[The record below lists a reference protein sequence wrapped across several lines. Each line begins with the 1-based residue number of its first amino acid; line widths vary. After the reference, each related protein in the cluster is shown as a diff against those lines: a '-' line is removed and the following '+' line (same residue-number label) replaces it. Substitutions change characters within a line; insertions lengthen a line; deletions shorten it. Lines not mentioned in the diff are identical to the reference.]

1 MLKRDFI
8 MVQIE
13 ELGKV
18 IAQIIFNRN
27 SNDGARKNPE
37 LIQSVYTFLKLDN
50 DFLLN
55 TPIDGI
61 RTYLDGDDSCGL
73 QRMELASKTLLEE
86 SFLLPEAQGKKLRA
100 RAKELLEYIQ
110 RNDTTFSLER
120 VALLEE
126 INNYLIDCGSV
137 VGPSTTRRPFSL
149 IRILSMNTTRS
160 SPVFWVRP
168 W

>member
-1 MLKRDFI
+1 

-37 LIQSVYTFLKLDN
+37 LIQSVYTSLKLDN

-61 RTYLDGDDSCGL
+61 RTYLETHVIEG
-73 QRMELASKTLLEE
+73 
-86 SFLLPEAQGKKLRA
+86 
-100 RAKELLEYIQ
+100 I
-110 RNDTTFSLER
+110 
-120 VALLEE
+120 
-126 INNYLIDCGSV
+126 
-137 VGPSTTRRPFSL
+137 
-149 IRILSMNTTRS
+149 
-160 SPVFWVRP
+160 VFWKDGHPRCKIKRKDFGFP
-168 W
+168 WGR

>member
-37 LIQSVYTFLKLDN
+37 LIQSVYTSLKLDN

-61 RTYLDGDDSCGL
+61 RTYLTVMI
-73 QRMELASKTLLEE
+73 RAASNAWSWRPRPCWKKVSFCRRRKVKNSGQERKSYWNISNATTL
-86 SFLLPEAQGKKLRA
+86 
-100 RAKELLEYIQ
+100 
-110 RNDTTFSLER
+110 
-120 VALLEE
+120 
-126 INNYLIDCGSV
+126 
-137 VGPSTTRRPFSL
+137 
-149 IRILSMNTTRS
+149 RS
-160 SPVFWVRP
+160 HWNEWRC
-168 W
+168 WKR

>member
-1 MLKRDFI
+1 

-37 LIQSVYTFLKLDN
+37 LIQSVYTSLKLDN

-73 QRMELASKTLLEE
+73 QPHGAGGQDLAGRK
-86 SFLLPEAQGKKLRA
+86 FPFAGGA
-100 RAKELLEYIQ
+100 R
-110 RNDTTFSLER
+110 
-120 VALLEE
+120 
-126 INNYLIDCGSV
+126 
-137 VGPSTTRRPFSL
+137 
-149 IRILSMNTTRS
+149 
-160 SPVFWVRP
+160 
-168 W
+168 

>member
-86 SFLLPEAQGKKLRA
+86 
-100 RAKELLEYIQ
+100 IQ

-126 INNYLIDCGSV
+126 INNY
-137 VGPSTTRRPFSL
+137 
-149 IRILSMNTTRS
+149 
-160 SPVFWVRP
+160 
-168 W
+168 

>member
-37 LIQSVYTFLKLDN
+37 LIQSVYTSLKLDN

-73 QRMELASKTLLEE
+73 QRMELATQTLLEE
-86 SFLLPEAQGKKLRA
+86 SFLLPEAQGKNSGQERKSYWNISNATTLRSHWNEW
-100 RAKELLEYIQ
+100 RCWK
-110 RNDTTFSLER
+110 R
-120 VALLEE
+120 
-126 INNYLIDCGSV
+126 
-137 VGPSTTRRPFSL
+137 
-149 IRILSMNTTRS
+149 
-160 SPVFWVRP
+160 
-168 W
+168 

>member
-37 LIQSVYTFLKLDN
+37 LIQSVYTSLKLDN

-73 QRMELASKTLLEE
+73 QRMELATKTLLEE
-86 SFLLPEAQGKKLRA
+86 SFLLPEAQGNKPSNAIMSGTRDDTA
-100 RAKELLEYIQ
+100 FFHVLLQHRII
-110 RNDTTFSLER
+110 RC
-120 VALLEE
+120 LLK
-126 INNYLIDCGSV
+126 
-137 VGPSTTRRPFSL
+137 
-149 IRILSMNTTRS
+149 RS
-160 SPVFWVRP
+160 
-168 W
+168 

>member
-1 MLKRDFI
+1 

-18 IAQIIFNRN
+18 IALIIFNRN

-37 LIQSVYTFLKLDN
+37 LIQSVYTSLKLDN

-73 QRMELASKTLLEE
+73 QRMELATKTLLEE
-86 SFLLPEAQGKKLRA
+86 SFLLPEAQGNKLRA

-126 INNYLIDCGSV
+126 INNY
-137 VGPSTTRRPFSL
+137 
-149 IRILSMNTTRS
+149 
-160 SPVFWVRP
+160 
-168 W
+168 

>member
-27 SNDGARKNPE
+27 SNEGARKNTE

-86 SFLLPEAQGKKLRA
+86 SFLLPEAQGKKL
-100 RAKELLEYIQ
+100 LEYIQ

-126 INNYLIDCGSV
+126 INNY
-137 VGPSTTRRPFSL
+137 
-149 IRILSMNTTRS
+149 
-160 SPVFWVRP
+160 
-168 W
+168 

>member
-27 SNDGARKNPE
+27 ANAARKNPE
-37 LIQSVYTFLKLDN
+37 LIQTVYSSLKLDN

-126 INNYLIDCGSV
+126 INNY
-137 VGPSTTRRPFSL
+137 
-149 IRILSMNTTRS
+149 
-160 SPVFWVRP
+160 
-168 W
+168 

>member
-55 TPIDGI
+55 TPIAVSYTHLRAHETG
-61 RTYLDGDDSCGL
+61 RNLVCRL
-73 QRMELASKTLLEE
+73 LLE
-86 SFLLPEAQGKKLRA
+86 KK
-100 RAKELLEYIQ
+100 KK
-110 RNDTTFSLER
+110 
-120 VALLEE
+120 
-126 INNYLIDCGSV
+126 
-137 VGPSTTRRPFSL
+137 
-149 IRILSMNTTRS
+149 
-160 SPVFWVRP
+160 
-168 W
+168 

>member
-1 MLKRDFI
+1 

-37 LIQSVYTFLKLDN
+37 LIQSVYTSLKLDN

-73 QRMELASKTLLEE
+73 QRMELATKTLLEE

-100 RAKELLEYIQ
+100 RKSYWNISNA
-110 RNDTTFSLER
+110 TTL
-120 VALLEE
+120 
-126 INNYLIDCGSV
+126 
-137 VGPSTTRRPFSL
+137 
-149 IRILSMNTTRS
+149 RS
-160 SPVFWVRP
+160 HWNEWRC
-168 W
+168 WKR

>member
-37 LIQSVYTFLKLDN
+37 LIQSVYTSLKLDN

-73 QRMELASKTLLEE
+73 QRMELAAKTLLEE
-86 SFLLPEAQGKKLRA
+86 SFLLPEAQGKNSGQERKSYWNISNATTLRSHWNEW
-100 RAKELLEYIQ
+100 RCWK
-110 RNDTTFSLER
+110 R
-120 VALLEE
+120 
-126 INNYLIDCGSV
+126 
-137 VGPSTTRRPFSL
+137 
-149 IRILSMNTTRS
+149 
-160 SPVFWVRP
+160 
-168 W
+168 

>member
-37 LIQSVYTFLKLDN
+37 LIQSVYTSLKLDN

-73 QRMELASKTLLEE
+73 QRMELAAKTLLEE

-126 INNYLIDCGSV
+126 INNYWIDCGSV
-137 VGPSTTRRPFSL
+137 VGPSTTRRPFSS

-168 W
+168 